1 MGIGGKKMERKLY
14 GDMIIPEFKLLKGD
28 CLETLKQ
35 LEDNSIDAVLCD
47 PPYHLQSIVKRFSA
61 EDAKE
66 SQYGKDGLFQRA
78 SKGFMGKS
86 WDGGDIAFRTD
97 VWRECYRV
105 LKPGGHLVAFGGTR
119 TIHRITCAIE
129 DSGFEIRDQLNWL
142 YFSGFPKSR
151 NISLDIDKAAGKA
164 ETLTGG
170 YCYGTVDK
178 IRRPKLDNVGDG
190 APKHTPT
197 SEDAK
202 KWEGWGTALKPAAE
216 MATLARKPLEKGLTV
231 AQNVLKWGTG
241 GLNIDKS
248 RFRYGDSCWVG
259 PDNELKTTTS
269 KGPKFKSAYEQM
281 DNGGFN
287 SPDREHHIEPNPH
300 GRWPANIYQC
310 PKPSRAEKEAG
321 LEHLSS
327 ITGAESVGRKEG
339 SAGVNNPRAGAG
351 RTAAEIKN
359 THPTVKPVRLFSWL
373 ANLICRPGGIILDP
387 FLGSGTTAVSGI
399 LEGFD
404 IIGCELTP
412 EYWPIIEGRVAWAYN
427 SWRDK
432 HRQYKLF

>member
-1 MGIGGKKMERKLY
+1 MERRLY
-14 GDMIIPEFKLLKGD
+14 GDMPIPEFRLLKGD
-28 CLETLKQ
+28 CLKTLQQ

-66 SQYGKDGLFQRA
+66 AQYGKDGLFQRA

-97 VWRECYRV
+97 VWKECYRV

-142 YFSGFPKSR
+142 YFSGFPKSL
-151 NISLDIDKAAGKA
+151 NISKA
-164 ETLTGG
+164 
-170 YCYGTVDK
+170 
-178 IRRPKLDNVGDG
+178 
-190 APKHTPT
+190 T
-197 SEDAK
+197 SIDAK
-202 KWEGWGTALKPAAE
+202 EWEGWGTALKPAAE
-216 MATLARKPLEKGLTV
+216 PACLARKPIEKGLTV
-231 AQNVLKWGTG
+231 AENVVKWGTG

-248 RFRYGDSCWVG
+248 RFAYGDPCWVG
-259 PDNELKTTTS
+259 PLDP
-269 KGPKFKSAYEQM
+269 PKSEHRIRKNVGFKLSIGNARQDY
-281 DNGGFN
+281 DACNL
-287 SPDREHHIEPNPH
+287 

-310 PKPSRAEKEAG
+310 PKPSRAEKEEG
-321 LEHLSS
+321 LEHLTS
-327 ITGAESVGRKEG
+327 ITGAEAVGRKEG

-359 THPTVKPVRLFSWL
+359 THPTVKPIGLFSWL
-373 ANLICRPGGIILDP
+373 ANLICRPGGTILDP
-387 FLGSGTTAVSGI
+387 FVGSGTTAVSGI

-404 IIGCELTP
+404 VIGCELTP
-412 EYWPIIEGRVAWAYN
+412 EYWPIIEGRVAWAEKEWKN
-427 SWRDK
+427 K

>member
-1 MGIGGKKMERKLY
+1 MGRELY
-14 GDMIIPEFKLLKGD
+14 GDMVIPEFNLLKGD

-47 PPYHLQSIVKRFSA
+47 PPYHLTSTTGSN
-61 EDAKE
+61 
-66 SQYGKDGLFQRA
+66 
-78 SKGFMGKS
+78 KGFMGKD

-97 VWRECYRV
+97 VWKECHRV

-129 DSGFEIRDQLNWL
+129 DSGFEIRDQINWL

-170 YCYGTVDK
+170 YCYGSVDK
-178 IRRPKLDNVGDG
+178 IRRPKLENASDG

-248 RFRYGDSCWVG
+248 RFRYGDPCWVG
-259 PDNELKTTTS
+259 PNEDCSHFWDNTH
-269 KGPKFKSAYEQM
+269 Q
-281 DNGGFN
+281 DNFQYYKE
-287 SPDREHHIEPNPH
+287 STLDRKKPSSLESYKPTQ
-300 GRWPANIYQC
+300 GRWPANIYNC
-310 PKPSRAEKEAG
+310 KKPSRAEKEAG
-321 LEHLSS
+321 LEHLPS
-327 ITGAESVGRKEG
+327 ITGAEATGREEG
-339 SAGVNNPRAGAG
+339 SAGLTPRAGAG
-351 RTAAEIKN
+351 RSAAEIRN
-359 THPTVKPVRLFSWL
+359 THPTVKPVQLFSWL

-387 FLGSGTTAVSGI
+387 FLGSGTTAVAGI

-412 EYWPIIEGRVAWAYN
+412 EYWPIIEGRVAWAHAA
-427 SWRDK
+427 WRDK

>member
-1 MGIGGKKMERKLY
+1 MERKLY

-129 DSGFEIRDQLNWL
+129 DSGFEIRDMISWL
-142 YFSGFPKSR
+142 YFSGFPKSHDV
-151 NISLDIDKAAGKA
+151 SKGIDRHLGA
-164 ETLTGG
+164 ERE
-170 YCYGTVDK
+170 V
-178 IRRPKLDNVGDG
+178 VGDYQKRESWG
-190 APKHTPT
+190 KDFVGGTGYEDTSINITKPATPQ
-197 SEDAK
+197 AAQ
-202 KWEGWGTALKPAAE
+202 WEGWGTALKPSYEPAI
-216 MATLARKPLEKGLTV
+216 LARKPLEKGLTV

-259 PDNELKTTTS
+259 PNEKDISIGSGKIGYGSQCRGL
-269 KGPKFKSAYEQM
+269 
-281 DNGGFN
+281 
-287 SPDREHHIEPNPH
+287 NPGTINPY

-321 LEHLSS
+321 LEHLPS
-327 ITGAESVGRKEG
+327 ITGAEATGREEG
-339 SAGVNNPRAGAG
+339 SAGLTPRAGAG
-351 RTAAEIKN
+351 RSAAEIRN

-387 FLGSGTTAVSGI
+387 FLGSGTTAVAGI

-404 IIGCELTP
+404 IVGCELTP
-412 EYWPIIEGRVAWAYN
+412 EYWPIIEGRVSWAYDA
-427 SWRDK
+427 WKDK

>member
-1 MGIGGKKMERKLY
+1 MERRLY
-14 GDMIIPEFKLLKGD
+14 GDMPIPEFRLLKGD
-28 CLETLKQ
+28 CLETLQQ

-66 SQYGKDGLFQRA
+66 AQYGKDGLFQRA

-142 YFSGFPKSR
+142 YYSGFPKSR
-151 NISLDIDKAAGKA
+151 NISLDLDKAAGKA

-170 YCYGTVDK
+170 YCYGTIDK
-178 IRRPKLDNVGDG
+178 MRRPKLDNASNG
-190 APKHTPT
+190 APKHTAT
-197 SEDAK
+197 SADAK

-216 MATLARKPLEKGLTV
+216 PACLARKPIEKGLTV
-231 AQNVLKWGTG
+231 AENVVKWGTG

-248 RFRYGDSCWVG
+248 RFAYGDPCFPLSS
-259 PDNELKTTTS
+259 PLDI
-269 KGPKFKSAYEQM
+269 
-281 DNGGFN
+281 N
-287 SPDREHHIEPNPH
+287 SNRL

-310 PKPSRAEKEAG
+310 PKPSRAEKEEG
-321 LEHLSS
+321 LEHLTS
-327 ITGAESVGRKEG
+327 ITGAEAVGRKEG

-359 THPTVKPVRLFSWL
+359 THPTVKPIGLFSWL
-373 ANLICRPGGIILDP
+373 ANLICRPGGTILDP
-387 FLGSGTTAVSGI
+387 FVGSGTTAVAGI

-404 IIGCELTP
+404 VIGCELTP
-412 EYWPIIEGRVAWAYN
+412 EYWPIIEGRVTWAEKEWKN
-427 SWRDK
+427 K

>member
-1 MGIGGKKMERKLY
+1 MERRLY
-14 GDMIIPEFKLLKGD
+14 GDMPIPEFRLLKGD
-28 CLETLKQ
+28 CLKTLQQ

-61 EDAKE
+61 DDAKE
-66 SQYGKDGLFQRA
+66 AQYGKDGLFQRA

-151 NISLDIDKAAGKA
+151 NISLDLDKAEGKA

-178 IRRPKLDNVGDG
+178 IRRPKLENASNG
-190 APKHTPT
+190 APKHFAT
-197 SEDAK
+197 SADAK
-202 KWEGWGTALKPAAE
+202 EWEGWGTALKPAAE
-216 MATLARKPLEKGLTV
+216 PACLARKPIEKGLTV
-231 AQNVLKWGTG
+231 AENVVKWGTG

-248 RFRYGDSCWVG
+248 RFAYGDPCWVG
-259 PDNELKTTTS
+259 PQEVVTQTAPFISGLENHRNTGGKFQKNTS
-269 KGPKFKSAYEQM
+269 AIIQNNP
-281 DNGGFN
+281 
-287 SPDREHHIEPNPH
+287 SPY

-310 PKPSRAEKEAG
+310 PKPSRAEKEEG
-321 LEHLSS
+321 LEHLTS
-327 ITGAESVGRKEG
+327 ITGAEAVGRKEG

-359 THPTVKPVRLFSWL
+359 THPTVKPIGLFSWL
-373 ANLICRPGGIILDP
+373 ANLICRPGGTILDP
-387 FLGSGTTAVSGI
+387 FVGSGTTAVAGI

-404 IIGCELTP
+404 VIGCELTP
-412 EYWPIIEGRVAWAYN
+412 EYWPIIEGRVTWAEKEWKN
-427 SWRDK
+427 K

>member
-1 MGIGGKKMERKLY
+1 MERRLY
-14 GDMIIPEFKLLKGD
+14 GDMPIPEFRLLKGD
-28 CLETLKQ
+28 CLKTLQQ

-66 SQYGKDGLFQRA
+66 AQYGKDGLFQRA

-142 YFSGFPKSR
+142 YFSGFPKSL
-151 NISLDIDKAAGKA
+151 NISKA
-164 ETLTGG
+164 
-170 YCYGTVDK
+170 
-178 IRRPKLDNVGDG
+178 
-190 APKHTPT
+190 T
-197 SEDAK
+197 SIDAK
-202 KWEGWGTALKPAAE
+202 EWKGWGTALKPAAE
-216 MATLARKPLEKGLTV
+216 PACLARKPLEKGLTV
-231 AQNVLKWGTG
+231 AENVVKWGTG

-248 RFRYGDSCWVG
+248 RFRYGDPCWVG
-259 PDNELKTTTS
+259 PNEDCSHFWDDTHQDNFQYYKESTLDRKKPSSLKSYKPT
-269 KGPKFKSAYEQM
+269 G
-281 DNGGFN
+281 
-287 SPDREHHIEPNPH
+287 
-300 GRWPANIYQC
+300 GRWPANIYNC
-310 PKPSRAEKEAG
+310 KKPSRAEKEAG
-321 LEHLSS
+321 LEHLPS
-327 ITGAESVGRKEG
+327 ITGAEAVGRKEG

-359 THPTVKPVRLFSWL
+359 THPTVKPIGLFSWL
-373 ANLICRPGGIILDP
+373 ANLICRPGGTILDP
-387 FLGSGTTAVSGI
+387 FVGSGTTAVAGI

-404 IIGCELTP
+404 VIGCELTP
-412 EYWPIIEGRVAWAYN
+412 EYWPIIEGRVTWAEKEWKN
-427 SWRDK
+427 K